1 MGKVINF
8 PSKNSKY
15 SSEIKQL
22 KEISDQIDEIIIS
35 ALSDQGVDYK
45 ELAALVAHRL
55 GALLSHAD
63 EKKKLWKVCR
73 NLICDQAGLKKD

>member
-8 PSKNSKY
+8 PGRDSQF

-22 KEISDQIDEIIIS
+22 KEISDRIDGIIIE
-35 ALSDQGVDYK
+35 ALADNSVEYK
-45 ELAALVAHRL
+45 ELAALLAHRL

-63 EKKKLWKVCR
+63 EKKKLWT
-73 NLICDQAGLKKD
+73 